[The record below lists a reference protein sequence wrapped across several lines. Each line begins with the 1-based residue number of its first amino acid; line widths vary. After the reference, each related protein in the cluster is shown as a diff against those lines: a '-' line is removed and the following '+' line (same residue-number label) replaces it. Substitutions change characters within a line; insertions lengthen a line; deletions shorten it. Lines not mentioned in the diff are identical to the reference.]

1 MFEALKKYAVFAGR
15 ARRKEY
21 WLFILLYVICY
32 MIAFFIDMAAGT
44 LAIFTSLVVLGL
56 LVPVI
61 SVSVRRLH
69 DTDRSGWFFLLGF
82 VPIIGLVLLIFFCL
96 DGTVGENRFGPD
108 PKGRV

>member
-1 MFEALKKYAVFAGR
+1 MFEALKKYATFQGR

-21 WLFILLYVICY
+21 WLFFLLYLICY
-32 MIAFFIDMAAGT
+32 MIAFFIDIATGT
-44 LAIFTSLVVLGL
+44 LIIFTSIVVLGL
-56 LVPVI
+56 LVPAI

-82 VPIIGLVLLIFFCL
+82 VPIVGLVLLIFFCL
-96 DGTVGENRFGPD
+96 DGTAGENRFGPD